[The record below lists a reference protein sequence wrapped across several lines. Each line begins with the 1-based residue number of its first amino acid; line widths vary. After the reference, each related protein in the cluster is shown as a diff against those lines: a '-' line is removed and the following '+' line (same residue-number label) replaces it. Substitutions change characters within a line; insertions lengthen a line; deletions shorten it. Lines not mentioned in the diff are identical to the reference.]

1 MLIQQL
7 VHRMRI
13 KYNLSQDRPHT
24 RLSFVEGGGE
34 GKKYVYLRTTFILLY
49 SCIPVFVRKEWNRP
63 TSKELTP
70 PIT

>member
-24 RLSFVEGGGE
+24 LLSFVGRGGR
-34 GKKYVYLRTTFILLY
+34 YVYLRTPFILPY
-49 SCIPVFVRKEWNRP
+49 SCIQVFLRKEWNRP